1 MVTHD
6 WYIDALRTC
15 TTCEGTGKN
24 PRPAPSGPGQRE
36 YLQAPPPVEC
46 PKCGGEKVERK
57 RYTLPELAAEL
68 KSLA

>member
-1 MVTHD
+1 MVKHD
-6 WYIDALRTC
+6 WYIEAVRTC

-24 PRPAPSGPGQRE
+24 HRPALSGPGQTE
-36 YLQAPPPVEC
+36 YLQGPPPVEC
-46 PKCGGEKVERK
+46 PKCEGKTVEQK